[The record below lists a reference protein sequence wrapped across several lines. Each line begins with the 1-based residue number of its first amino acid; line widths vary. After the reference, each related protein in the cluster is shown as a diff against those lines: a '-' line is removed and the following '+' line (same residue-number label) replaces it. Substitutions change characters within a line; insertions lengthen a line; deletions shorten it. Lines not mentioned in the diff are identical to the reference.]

1 MNLKSSK
8 VTSPK
13 SQKKSGKHAGNV
25 SQDEDLETDD
35 ETSGCYS
42 QSPPSSGKVEKRSNK
57 FKSKETRHVGQK
69 FTMTIPSRQTSSETN
84 TNGTKIGQFP
94 MNSDVQMNFA
104 PNTRSPELSPKT
116 NHKDMKNNS
125 TSNARLTE
133 RTLNRLNQSNT
144 KFTRQT
150 SDYDYKIMSKDDGND
165 SGVTS
170 PQRLD
175 SDSGDSG
182 AHSRKNSSDSMA
194 SPLPQRRLPASPL
207 IRQISNSGSSNE
219 ERSPPLSNKHSTGK
233 NKQDSKRPEAV
244 ANRSIRRAHKSKTLN
259 NNNNNTT
266 TTNNANKNTEMES
279 SGGKRETSGKV
290 VKRSDSAVRRRQNYP
305 NSPRAGKRDLK
316 SIIPGDGNDY
326 EAQLRVM
333 LMEQDVDE
341 PMIDQVDNTT
351 EVSNAKPDTLDVVN
365 NNNKPVIL
373 SGAKTPESGYN
384 AEWWLSGNQNNYK
397 RFLNTPKDKATA
409 LNIISSVIDSS
420 RQRTSREGSRGSA
433 SGGTTPTSVS
443 PPSASSMS
451 ARVTNHKQ
459 RNDEFEKKV
468 TNILSTS
475 PVSSYSD
482 IMRQFSSPSDQQ
494 QQQYN
499 HLQSGSEATIASSLA
514 SNSAS
519 SLAESRSE
527 KLDRYLQQVAVL
539 LGQCDSTETQEGKE
553 KIARV
558 LKQFQTN
565 GPAPSA
571 IPPVNSNNNNF
582 QSQRLHSDSS
592 VPSGGQQQHN
602 PLVRTRS
609 SSTNPSRKVV
619 RTSPL
624 LDDTYSK
631 LNYAKLYP

>member
-13 SQKKSGKHAGNV
+13 SQKKSGKSAVGNV

-69 FTMTIPSRQTSSETN
+69 FTMTIPSRQTSSDTN
-84 TNGTKIGQFP
+84 TSGTKIGQFA

-104 PNTRSPELSPKT
+104 PSPRSPELSPT
-116 NHKDMKNNS
+116 ANHKDMKGNS
-125 TSNARLTE
+125 SSNARSTE
-133 RTLNRLNQSNT
+133 RILNRVNQSNT

-194 SPLPQRRLPASPL
+194 SPLPQRRLPSSPL

-219 ERSPPLSNKHSTGK
+219 ERSPPLTNKLSAGK
-233 NKQDSKRPEAV
+233 NKQENKRPEAV

-259 NNNNNTT
+259 NNNNN
-266 TTNNANKNTEMES
+266 NGDKNTETES
-279 SGGKRETSGKV
+279 SGTRETGKV
-290 VKRSDSAVRRRQNYP
+290 VKRTDSAVRRRQNYP

-326 EAQLRVM
+326 EEQLRIM
-333 LMEQDVDE
+333 LASEEQQQQQQVDE
-341 PMIDQVDNTT
+341 PMIDPVENTS
-351 EVSNAKPDTLDVVN
+351 EVSHAKPDTLDVTN
-365 NNNKPVIL
+365 NNNKPVVL

-384 AEWWLSGNQNNYK
+384 ADWWLSGNQNNYK

-409 LNIISSVIDSS
+409 LNILSSVIDSS

-443 PPSASSMS
+443 PPSAASSMS

-482 IMRQFSSPSDQQ
+482 IMRQFSSPEQQ
-494 QQQYN
+494 QKQYN
-499 HLQSGSEATIASSLA
+499 HLKSGSEATIASSLA

-519 SLAESRSE
+519 SLGESRSE

-539 LGQCDSTETQEGKE
+539 LGQCDSEETEEGKE

-558 LKQFQTN
+558 LKKFQKN
-565 GPAPSA
+565 GTSSSIPS
-571 IPPVNSNNNNF
+571 VNSNNNNF

-609 SSTNPSRKVV
+609 SSTNPSSRKGV